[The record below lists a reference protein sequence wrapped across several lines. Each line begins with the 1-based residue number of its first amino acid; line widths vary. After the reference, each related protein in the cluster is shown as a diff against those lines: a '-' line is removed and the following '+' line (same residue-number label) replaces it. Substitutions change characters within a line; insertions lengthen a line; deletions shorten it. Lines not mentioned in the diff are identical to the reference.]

1 VQQQLARNP
10 APTATQAVRAG
21 VSLSLPLNI
30 GQKRAPSQRL
40 QLYAHGAGSQV
51 CEKRHTPAQCLSI
64 TWLPALIGGMLSA
77 AAHEPK
83 LCKPPIEVLAIPYGG
98 HKLARLFP

>member
-1 VQQQLARNP
+1 M
-10 APTATQAVRAG
+10 
-21 VSLSLPLNI
+21 
-30 GQKRAPSQRL
+30 
-40 QLYAHGAGSQV
+40 